1 MSATDSEDKSG
12 QYIKQGTGAADAKAS
27 GAALKRQAEELAR
40 LGSEKKTGAAEK
52 CKLGADSPYI
62 QVDRALKRFQYS
74 QDALIEVLHA
84 AQETFGFLSD
94 DTMQYIA
101 HELKLPPGW
110 VYGVATFYHFFNL
123 KPQGEHSCT
132 VCMGTACFV
141 KRAGDIVEALEQG
154 FAVKAGETAADG
166 KLSLNI
172 ARCLGNCG
180 LAPMVILDGEVHA
193 RQTPESIMKY
203 CKKLVDGG
211 QPEGGED

>member
-1 MSATDSEDKSG
+1 MSAADSEDKSS
-12 QYIKQGTGAADAKAS
+12 QYIKQGTGAVDAKAS
-27 GAALKRQAEELAR
+27 GAALKRQAEQLAL
-40 LGSEKKTGAAEK
+40 LGSEKKTVAAEK
-52 CKLGADSPYI
+52 VKPAADSPYI

-74 QDALIEVLHA
+74 QDALIEVLHT

-154 FAVKAGETAADG
+154 FAVKAGETTADG

-193 RQTPESIMKY
+193 RQTPESIMGY
-203 CKKLVDGG
+203 CKDLVDGG
-211 QPEGGED
+211 QTEPGED